1 MYIFVSA
8 FVRANQVRLIAEA
21 SSFQLNSAS
30 LEQEAT
36 HVLCGSVAF
45 SLRTARTCCH
55 SVLTMFQA
63 GGLHFLPIESVSI
76 GELCVLVTDIR

>member
-1 MYIFVSA
+1 VYTFVSA

-55 SVLTMFQA
+55 SVLTR
-63 GGLHFLPIESVSI
+63 LESIFCLSNQYRLENYVFW
-76 GELCVLVTDIR
+76 